1 MSQCLF
7 TVTCDRDRWSF
18 LQQYNSVNYFLQPC
32 TWYIVINELDEK
44 PWLKWF
50 KKNRKKSPHKIVFL
64 SLRRY
69 LWKLHPETQRYILS
83 LSGYWR
89 QLYLKLLIHLH
100 CREKRIVVLDS
111 KNWLAKK
118 CELSD
123 FPQQNKKPKDNTVF
137 YGTID
142 FFEKFW
148 NIETPWITNNITPHI
163 LHKKT
168 LEKMWKEFRDE
179 NTGIMYLKNQ
189 NFKSIGPTHHQSGF
203 LAEFF
208 MYDIFC
214 QKKDLHQD
222 IIRDDSTHC
231 LYAWFSPN
239 NFEDKDKF
247 VEWFEY
253 KNLKFPPLS
262 VTIKWYVEEEGGSLD
277 DNHRK
282 QILDILMK
290 DSDK

>member
-69 LWKLHPETQRYILS
+69 LWKLHPETQRHILS

-123 FPQQNKKPKDNTVF
+123 FVQHRLKPKEDTVF

-142 FFEKFW
+142 FFEKYW
-148 NIETPWITNNITPHI
+148 NIETPLVTNNITPYI
-163 LHKKT
+163 LHKTT
-168 LEKMWKEFRDE
+168 LQRMWKEFNNE

-189 NFKSIGPTHHQSGF
+189 NFMSQGPTHHQSGF

-214 QKKDLHQD
+214 QKKGFHRD
-222 IIRDDSTHC
+222 IIRDKRNKCD
-231 LYAWFSPN
+231 YAWFNPAR
-239 NFEDKDKF
+239 FQEKEKF
-247 VEWFEY
+247 VQHF
-253 KNLKFPPLS
+253 KNQLLQDNPLC
-262 VTIKWYVEEEGGSLD
+262 VTIKWYVDEEGGSLD

-282 QILDILMK
+282 QLLDILMQV
-290 DSDK
+290 SDK